1 MSIVIHSDLQSKE
14 LKDFILESLAD
25 AEYEIED
32 LSVNSKAT
40 NIAEITLEVTKYVQ
54 EHEGTKAIVI
64 DKYGIAPFNFAN
76 KQKNIIA
83 ATVSDEQSAK
93 MTHRHNNTNVIVLGS
108 EVVGKLNALNCV
120 KAFLK
125 AGYDAGRHQIR
136 VDMLNSL
143 C

>member
-1 MSIVIHSDLQSKE
+1 MFKNM
-14 LKDFILESLAD
+14 K
-25 AEYEIED
+25 
-32 LSVNSKAT
+32 
-40 NIAEITLEVTKYVQ
+40 VQ
-54 EHEGTKAIVI
+54 RQLLLN
-64 DKYGIAPFNFAN
+64 KYGIAPFILAN

-136 VDMLNSL
+136 IDMLNSL